1 MLSTKNLEKLIRGY
15 VTKYYLSIK
24 SKSSKYKSNH
34 QSESPQHAKSQSRP
48 NNNYNQLENN
58 DRIESSQNTINSN
71 LKSIVQQINN
81 NKNRNRSRTKSMT
94 RKRWNFPKSLDF
106 MIIAFCGDS
115 MFLRFDIYLDTFGY
129 MIKDNGRLIKTP
141 TTPTLTPN
149 DSEDSM
155 NDSPLSLTPQ
165 LSFDTAGMS
174 ELSTVV
180 TALSNVGWTS
190 GIHEFR
196 IRAIKPGKDA
206 IGITSS
212 KDEIMA
218 WVWIKQSR
226 NYTHYY
232 YGGGSISSSTNA
244 LNKYNANN
252 ADEWIWKKNDVLT
265 VKVDLINN
273 QLTFYMN
280 DNLMGDAVDIEPNC
294 TWYPIICVQ
303 ENNTEYQ
310 LIR

>member
-1 MLSTKNLEKLIRGY
+1 MFAVYTADHIILNLNH
-15 VTKYYLSIK
+15 IK
-24 SKSSKYKSNH
+24 ADYKRVNCGD
-34 QSESPQHAKSQSRP
+34 
-48 NNNYNQLENN
+48 YDYFDDN
-58 DRIESSQNTINSN
+58 DWIEFVSNSN
-71 LKSIVQQINN
+71 LSDSAMMNEWLKQGLSEHASIGTFAKFSLELMSIGAPLWIMELSNQA
-81 NKNRNRSRTKSMT
+81 
-94 RKRWNFPKSLDF
+94 SLDE
-106 MIIAFCGDS
+106 I
-115 MFLRFDIYLDTFGY
+115 RHT
-129 MIKDNGRLIKTP
+129 
-141 TTPTLTPN
+141 
-149 DSEDSM
+149 
-155 NDSPLSLTPQ
+155 Q
-165 LSFDTAGMS
+165 LSFDIAGMS

-244 LNKYNANN
+244 LNKYNAIN
-252 ADEWIWKKNDVLT
+252 ADEWIWKKDDILT
-265 VKVDLINN
+265 VKVDLIENK
-273 QLTFYMN
+273 LSFYMN
-280 DNLMGDAVDIEPNC
+280 DNLMGDAVDIEANC